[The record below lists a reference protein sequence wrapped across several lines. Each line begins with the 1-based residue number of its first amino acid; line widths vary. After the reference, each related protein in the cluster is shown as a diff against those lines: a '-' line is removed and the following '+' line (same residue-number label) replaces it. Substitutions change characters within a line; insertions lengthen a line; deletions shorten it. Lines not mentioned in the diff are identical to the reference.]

1 MLAYPQLTSG
11 ALTQYPMQKRRRPR
25 TILNALADG
34 SAIKL
39 ADDLGET
46 TERAAMYKNQYSCP
60 DRAGV

>member
-39 ADDLGET
+39 ADAVLDARL
-46 TERAAMYKNQYSCP
+46 RVMRSP
-60 DRAGV
+60 